1 MARTRNN
8 LTAKAVDALKE
19 PGRHSDGGGLYLAI
33 DGEGSSQR
41 RRWLYLFNWN
51 GKRRE
56 MGLGGFPAVSLKE
69 ARDARDKAE
78 ADLRAGNSP
87 IEARDARKAVQL
99 AGPTKTPA
107 FGEMADNLIAS
118 KESEWRNDKHR
129 AQWVMTLE
137 RYCAPIRKKPVN
149 EIGVD
154 DVLLVLKPL
163 WQRAPET
170 ASRLRGRI
178 ENVLDAAKVKG
189 HRSGENPAIWRGNL
203 EHLLAKR
210 KKASKGHHPA
220 LPYSDIASLVT
231 KLRARESI
239 SALALE
245 FTILTAARSGETR
258 GATWG
263 EFDLKNKV
271 WTVPASRMKAGVE
284 HRVPLSARA
293 TAILTK
299 LKDASVSDCV
309 FPNTDG
315 GMLSDM
321 ALSMALRRIRPGV
334 TVHGMRSSFRDWCG
348 NETPFPRE
356 VAEAALAHV
365 LGGVEAAYRRSD
377 ALEKRRA
384 LMDLWAQYCEPK
396 EGGNVVTFKKSG
408 GGTA

>member
-1 MARTRNN
+1 MARSRNN
-8 LTAKAVDALKE
+8 LTAKAVDALKV
-19 PGRHSDGGGLYLAI
+19 PGRYSDGGGLYLAV
-33 DGEGSSQR
+33 DGEGASQR

-69 ARDARDKAE
+69 ARDVRDKAE

-87 IEARDARKAVQL
+87 IEARDARKASL
-99 AGPTKTPA
+99 SAGPKRTPT
-107 FGEMADNLIAS
+107 FGEMADSLIAS
-118 KESEWRNDKHR
+118 KETEWRNDKHR
-129 AQWVMTLE
+129 TQWVMTLQK
-137 RYCAPIRKKPVN
+137 YCAPIRKLPVDK
-149 EIGVD
+149 IGVE
-154 DVLLVLKPL
+154 DVLTVLKPL
-163 WQRAPET
+163 WLRAPET

-189 HRSGENPAIWRGNL
+189 HRAGENPAMWRGNL
-203 EHLLAKR
+203 EHLLPKR
-210 KKASKGHHPA
+210 KKASKGHHAA
-220 LPYSDIASLVT
+220 LPYSDVASLVS
-231 KLRARESI
+231 KLRERASI

-263 EFDLKNKV
+263 EFDLNNKL
-271 WTVPASRMKAGVE
+271 WTVPASRMKAGVQ
-284 HRVPLSARA
+284 HRVPLPARA
-293 TAILTK
+293 IEIITN
-299 LKDASVSDCV
+299 LKNASVSEYV
-309 FPNTDG
+309 FPNTSG

-321 ALSMALRRIRPGV
+321 TLAMALRRIQSGF
-334 TVHGMRSSFRDWCG
+334 TVHGMRSSFRDWAG

-365 LGGVEAAYRRSD
+365 VGDVEAAYRRSD

-396 EGGNVVTFKKSG
+396 EGGNVVAFKKSG